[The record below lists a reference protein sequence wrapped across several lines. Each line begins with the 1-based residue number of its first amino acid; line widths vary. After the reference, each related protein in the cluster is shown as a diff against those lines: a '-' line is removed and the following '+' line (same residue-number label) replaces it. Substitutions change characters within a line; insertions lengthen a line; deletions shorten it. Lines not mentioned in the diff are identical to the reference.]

1 MCLTCGGDGQVM
13 VWYGTVL
20 YGMGCYGRVVYCMVW
35 YGIVVYGMGLYGIL
49 LYGIVWC
56 GTVVYGMGC
65 IHSKNWIRWIPESA
79 DNLEFSAER
88 LSENAKNIKFA
99 IC

>member
-1 MCLTCGGDGQVM
+1 MM

-56 GTVVYGMGC
+56 GTVVYGMGW
-65 IHSKNWIRWIPESA
+65 SSDGQTMVWGSTEGDGMFVNKNACGGASA
-79 DNLEFSAER
+79 SLPPVGDS
-88 LSENAKNIKFA
+88 
-99 IC
+99 

>member
-56 GTVVYGMGC
+56 GTVVYGMGW
-65 IHSKNWIRWIPESA
+65 SSDGQTMVW
-79 DNLEFSAER
+79 
-88 LSENAKNIKFA
+88 
-99 IC
+99 